1 MMIGERLQELR
12 KDAGLSQKD
21 LGKLLNISYHTISSY
36 ERNISSPSDETYTAL
51 AKLFNISIDYLIGA
65 VDYRKP
71 LNEKSESNVLTLP
84 LNIPDEAVREIQAFR
99 DFVISR
105 YEKNNQNTNDQDD
118 QKQLVN
124 A

>member
-1 MMIGERLQELR
+1 M
-12 KDAGLSQKD
+12 
-21 LGKLLNISYHTISSY
+21 
-36 ERNISSPSDETYTAL
+36 
-51 AKLFNISIDYLIGA
+51 
-65 VDYRKP
+65 DYRKP

-105 YEKNNQNTNDQDD
+105 YEKNNQNNNDQDD